1 MSSVNVVRVTPTR
14 STAVIAFPFAHMDPQ
29 QQSESHSVL
38 LTVALVL
45 GVSLFPLL
53 LLIVVLVGGDVV
65 FLLEQSTVGLAAF
78 IVYFILLGAV
88 DAVKNRVLGLQPRGS
103 GRLDVD
109 AAAIVDLEE
118 ARADIDKDTEAI
130 PTPSTPD
137 AHSQL
142 FEVVVWLYASRPR
155 QRLIIVGLSL
165 LHIVTT
171 LLRHDILP
179 GALGQSRRET
189 LAAAAEYIWNG
200 VGGGVLLG
208 AWAVCARLVYRRL
221 RG

>member
-1 MSSVNVVRVTPTR
+1 
-14 STAVIAFPFAHMDPQ
+14 MDPR
-29 QQSESHSVL
+29 QQSESHSLL

-53 LLIVVLVGGDVV
+53 LLIAVLVGGDVV

-78 IVYFILLGAV
+78 IIYFVLLGAV
-88 DAVKNRVLGLQPRGS
+88 DAVKNRVLGLRPRGVRNS
-103 GRLDVD
+103 SSIDVSLE
-109 AAAIVDLEE
+109 LEE
-118 ARADIDKDTEAI
+118 GRANGDKSTETN
-130 PTPSTPD
+130 PDSEPYSTPSAPPS
-137 AHSQL
+137 AQNAHHSQP

-165 LHIVTT
+165 LHIVST

-179 GALGQSRRET
+179 GVPGQSQRET

-208 AWAVCARLVYRRL
+208 AWAVCTRLVYRRL